1 MTTRYLVNMLNAHV
15 TPLSE
20 RMPEQSKISV
30 KRASTKAAISQHE
43 RTLARYK
50 AAMGD
55 GWLTT
60 IALEDKLGVGR
71 SCVIG
76 TLAKWEAK
84 GIVERRK
91 PCADREWNKKKGYEW
106 RIK

>member
-1 MTTRYLVNMLNAHV
+1 MTSRYLAAMLNTRV

-20 RMPEQSKISV
+20 RLPSAVERPKSPRVVAASIS
-30 KRASTKAAISQHE
+30 AHD
-43 RTLARYK
+43 RTLAKYK
-50 AAMGD
+50 AATGD

-60 IALEDKLGVGR
+60 TALEDRLGVGR

-76 TLAKWEAK
+76 TLAKWELK
-84 GIVERRK
+84 GLVERRK

-106 RIK
+106 RMK